1 MKIIE
6 IHINKDNKEEIIDS
20 FRKYYKKYDNIGNVA
35 LCIDGEINNELLSK
49 FFDAT
54 KLYLGGFYNNEDIG
68 KNKRRIFLSLEDTED
83 IDKEILDM
91 CKQYEIEI
99 SLIPDFSIIKK
110 ETFIYLIQKIL
121 NNGNKLLI
129 FTPIC
134 DDTIQLN
141 DILNENKQLEELIK
155 NEQLEIVTF
164 IIPEYKEKYKEHEL
178 VKKYLLK
185 DKELIFFNEK
195 MEHLQTIKVADF
207 D

>member
-6 IHINKDNKEEIIDS
+6 IHINKDNKEDLIKS
-20 FRKYYKKYDNIGNVA
+20 FRKYYKEYDNVGNVV
-35 LCIDGEINNELLSK
+35 LCIDEEISNELLSK
-49 FFDAT
+49 IFDST
-54 KLYLGGFYNNEDIG
+54 KLYLGGFYNNENIS
-68 KNKRRIFLSLEDTED
+68 KNTRRIFLSLEDIED

-99 SLIPDFSIIKK
+99 SLIQNFSIIKK
-110 ETFIYLIQKIL
+110 ETLIYLIQKIL

-134 DDTIQLN
+134 DETIEIN
-141 DILNENKQLEELIK
+141 DILNENKQLEDIIK

-164 IIPEYKEKYKEHEL
+164 IVLEYKEKYKEHEL
-178 VKKYLLK
+178 VKKYLVK

-195 MEHLQTIKVADF
+195 MEHLQTIKVANLD
-207 D
+207 

>member
-68 KNKRRIFLSLEDTED
+68 KNTRRIFLSLEDAED

-99 SLIPDFSIIKK
+99 SLIQDFSIIKK

-134 DDTIQLN
+134 DDTIELN
-141 DILNENKQLEELIK
+141 DILNENKQLEEVIK

-164 IIPEYKEKYKEHEL
+164 IVPEYKEKYKEHEL

>member
-1 MKIIE
+1 LKIIE

-68 KNKRRIFLSLEDTED
+68 KNTRRIFLSLEDAED

-134 DDTIQLN
+134 DDTIELN
-141 DILNENKQLEELIK
+141 DILNENKQLEEVIK

>member
-6 IHINKDNKEEIIDS
+6 IHINKNNKEEIIDS
-20 FRKYYKKYDNIGNVA
+20 FRKHYKEYDNIGNVA
-35 LCIDGEINNELLSK
+35 LCIDEEMNNELLSK

-54 KLYLGGFYNNEDIG
+54 KLYLGGFYNNENIG
-68 KNKRRIFLSLEDTED
+68 KNTRRIFLSLEDVKD

-110 ETFIYLIQKIL
+110 ETLTYLIQKIL

-134 DDTIQLN
+134 DNTIELN
-141 DILNENKQLEELIK
+141 DILNENNQLEDIIK

-164 IIPEYKEKYKEHEL
+164 IVQEYKERYKEHEL
-178 VKKYLLK
+178 VKKYLIE

-195 MEHLQTIKVADF
+195 MEHLQTIKVADL

>member
-6 IHINKDNKEEIIDS
+6 IDINKNNKEVVIEN
-20 FRKYYKKYDNIGNVA
+20 FRKYYKEYDDIGNIA
-35 LCIDGEINNELLSK
+35 LCIDEEIDNELLSN

-54 KLYLGGFYNNEDIG
+54 KLYLGGFYNNKNIG
-68 KNKRRIFLSLEDTED
+68 KNTRRIFLSLEDVKD

-110 ETFIYLIQKIL
+110 ETLTYLIQKIL

-134 DDTIQLN
+134 ELN
-141 DILNENKQLEELIK
+141 
-155 NEQLEIVTF
+155 
-164 IIPEYKEKYKEHEL
+164 
-178 VKKYLLK
+178 
-185 DKELIFFNEK
+185 
-195 MEHLQTIKVADF
+195 
-207 D
+207 

>member
-6 IHINKDNKEEIIDS
+6 IHINKNNKEEIIDS
-20 FRKYYKKYDNIGNVA
+20 FRKHYKEYDNIGNVA
-35 LCIDGEINNELLSK
+35 LCIDEEINNELLSK

-54 KLYLGGFYNNEDIG
+54 KLYLGGFYNNENIG
-68 KNKRRIFLSLEDTED
+68 KNTRRIFLSLEDVED

-110 ETFIYLIQKIL
+110 ETLTYLIQKIL

-129 FTPIC
+129 FTPMC
-134 DDTIQLN
+134 DYTVELN
-141 DILNENKQLEELIK
+141 DILNE

-164 IIPEYKEKYKEHEL
+164 IVPEYKEKYKEHEL
-178 VKKYLLK
+178 VKKYLVK
-185 DKELIFFNEK
+185 DKELVFFNENMK
-195 MEHLQTIKVADF
+195 HLQTIKVADL

>member
-6 IHINKDNKEEIIDS
+6 IHINKNNKEELIES
-20 FRKYYKKYDNIGNVA
+20 FRKYYKEYDNIGNVA

-49 FFDAT
+49 FFDTT
-54 KLYLGGFYNNEDIG
+54 KLYLGGFYNNENIG
-68 KNKRRIFLSLEDTED
+68 KNRRRIFLSLEDVED
-83 IDKEILDM
+83 IDKKILDM

-134 DDTIQLN
+134 DDTIELN
-141 DILNENKQLEELIK
+141 DILNENKQLEEVIK

-195 MEHLQTIKVADF
+195 MEHLQKLELANLD
-207 D
+207 

>member
-6 IHINKDNKEEIIDS
+6 IHINKNNKEEIIDS
-20 FRKYYKKYDNIGNVA
+20 FRKHYKEYDNIGNVA
-35 LCIDGEINNELLSK
+35 LCIDEEINNELLSK

-54 KLYLGGFYNNEDIG
+54 KLYLGGFYNNENIG
-68 KNKRRIFLSLEDTED
+68 KNTRRIFLSLEDVED

-110 ETFIYLIQKIL
+110 ETLTYLIQKIL

-129 FTPIC
+129 FTPMC
-134 DDTIQLN
+134 DYTVELN
-141 DILNENKQLEELIK
+141 DILNENEQLEDIIK

-164 IIPEYKEKYKEHEL
+164 IVPEYKEKYKEHEL
-178 VKKYLLK
+178 VKKYLVK
-185 DKELIFFNEK
+185 DKELVFFNENMK
-195 MEHLQTIKVADF
+195 HLQTIKVADL

>member
-68 KNKRRIFLSLEDTED
+68 KNTRRIFLSLEDAED

-134 DDTIQLN
+134 DDTIELN

-164 IIPEYKEKYKEHEL
+164 IVPEYKEKYKEHEL

>member
-6 IHINKDNKEEIIDS
+6 IHINKNNKDEIIDS
-20 FRKYYKKYDNIGNVA
+20 FRKHYKEYDNIGNVA
-35 LCIDGEINNELLSK
+35 LCIDEEINNELLSK

-54 KLYLGGFYNNEDIG
+54 KLYLGGFYNNENIG
-68 KNKRRIFLSLEDTED
+68 KNTRRIFLSLEDVED

-110 ETFIYLIQKIL
+110 ETLTYLIQKIL

-134 DDTIQLN
+134 DYTVELN
-141 DILNENKQLEELIK
+141 DILNENEQLEDIIK

-164 IIPEYKEKYKEHEL
+164 IVPEYKEKYKEHEL
-178 VKKYLLK
+178 VKKYLVK
-185 DKELIFFNEK
+185 DKELVFFNENMK
-195 MEHLQTIKVADF
+195 HLQTIKVADL

>member
-68 KNKRRIFLSLEDTED
+68 KNTRRIFLSLEDAED

-134 DDTIQLN
+134 DDTIELN
-141 DILNENKQLEELIK
+141 DILNENKQLEEVIK